1 MQVWG
6 RAVVWTG
13 GLLALLPA
21 FAGPACD
28 ASLSPAQ
35 RERFA
40 LALEGCAAAP
50 VRSAAPARQAD
61 ALVATEPLP
70 AALPAVRESAHL
82 QLFKAPGVVAARI
95 GEPAPVARAALPA
108 PPKVRRSAPAAAP
121 TRAVTLAP
129 EVDEVARRHD
139 VDPLL
144 LHAIAHV
151 ESRHNP
157 AAVSPAGARGVMQ
170 VMPAT
175 GERFGVSRA
184 SLHQPRTSLEVGA
197 AYLKTLQ
204 QRFGTNLPLILAAY
218 NAGEAAVERNGRR
231 IPPYPETQN
240 YVRQVLDQYRSLT
253 AAAKALPPA
262 VPASPF

>member
-1 MQVWG
+1 MQLWG
-6 RAVVWTG
+6 RALGWS
-13 GLLALLPA
+13 GLLFAA
-21 FAGPACD
+21 SSACAGPACD
-28 ASLSPAQ
+28 AQLSEAQ
-35 RERFA
+35 RQRFA
-40 LALEGCAAAP
+40 LALQGCGTAP
-50 VRSAAPARQAD
+50 AAAPARQAD

-70 AALPAVRESAHL
+70 AAPLAARESAHL
-82 QLFKAPGVVAARI
+82 QLFRAPGVVAARI
-95 GEPAPVARAALPA
+95 AEPQPVVALPV
-108 PPKVRRSAPAAAP
+108 PKPRRAPAARP
-121 TRAVTLAP
+121 VSRAVVLAP
-129 EVDEVARRHD
+129 QVDEVARRHD

-151 ESRHNP
+151 ESRHDP

-175 GERFGVSRA
+175 GARFGASRA
-184 SLHQPRTSLEVGA
+184 SLHHPQTSLEVGA

-262 VPASPF
+262 VSADTF

>member
-1 MQVWG
+1 MRWWG
-6 RAVVWTG
+6 HGMGWS
-13 GLLALLPA
+13 GLLFAA
-21 FAGPACD
+21 CSACAGPACD
-28 ASLSPAQ
+28 AQLSDAQ
-35 RERFA
+35 RQRFS
-40 LALEGCAAAP
+40 LALQGCSTAPAAAP
-50 VRSAAPARQAD
+50 VRQAD

-70 AALPAVRESAHL
+70 AAPLAARESAHL
-82 QLFKAPGVVAARI
+82 QLFRAPGVVAARI
-95 GEPAPVARAALPA
+95 AEPQPAVALPA
-108 PPKVRRSAPAAAP
+108 PKALRKPAPARAP
-121 TRAVTLAP
+121 SRAVVLAP
-129 EVDEVARRHD
+129 QIDEAARRHD

-151 ESRHNP
+151 ESRHDP

-175 GERFGVSRA
+175 GARFGASRA
-184 SLHQPRTSLEVGA
+184 SLHHVQTSLEVGA

-204 QRFGTNLPLILAAY
+204 QRFGTNLPLVLAAY

-262 VPASPF
+262 VSADTF